1 MVLAQAAKPK
11 IGFIG
16 SGRLGGTLAKLWT
29 EAGYQVMLSARDLG
43 PVKELATQLGPNAQV
58 GTPDQAAVWGDV
70 VVVSVPYA
78 ALPQV
83 GHDYAA
89 QLKGKVIIDTCNPS
103 PARDGDMT
111 KDAIEKG
118 TGVMDPIYLPG
129 TRIVRAFNSISFMA
143 LAQDAHHP
151 GELYGIELAADDP
164 KALAVARQLVT
175 DAGCEP
181 VVVGGSCHC
190 QENSTPA
197 RRSIHKAMLA
207 GEMRTALGLKSQT
220 AKLVGGDGGLVRQL
234 RPRPAHNFQSACP
247 TSGGRWETRPLEITM
262 PQNCQA
268 GDAEQ
273 GCTRGAQPGR
283 GGDRQSDRPR
293 SRSHS

>member
-1 MVLAQAAKPK
+1 MIHEDKLTLTRRVMMGSMIAGLAAPHMALAQAAKPK

-58 GTPDQAAVWGDV
+58 GTPDQAAAWGDV

-89 QLKGKVIIDTCNPS
+89 QLKGKIIIDTCNPS
-103 PARDGDMT
+103 PPRDGDMT

-129 TRIVRAFNSISFMA
+129 TRIVRAFNSISFAA
-143 LAQDAHHP
+143 LGQDAHHP

-164 KALAVARQLVT
+164 QALAVARQLVT
-175 DAGCEP
+175 DAGYEP
-181 VVVGGSCHC
+181 VVVGGLATAKKFDAG
-190 QENSTPA
+190 TPVYP
-197 RRSIHKAMLA
+197 KAMLA
-207 GEMRTALGLKSQT
+207 SDMRKALDLK
-220 AKLVGGDGGLVRQL
+220 
-234 RPRPAHNFQSACP
+234 
-247 TSGGRWETRPLEITM
+247 
-262 PQNCQA
+262 
-268 GDAEQ
+268 
-273 GCTRGAQPGR
+273 
-283 GGDRQSDRPR
+283 
-293 SRSHS
+293 